1 MKFQFIE
8 NHRSSFPDD
17 GMCEA
22 LNVSVSGYYAYHKR
36 DKSHQHQEN
45 QRLLVEIRIVF
56 KKSRET
62 YGSPRI
68 TAYLRFKGYSCG
80 KNRVA
85 RLMKANG
92 IRVKTQRRYKATTNS
107 KHSYPVAENLLSQ
120 EFIAYKPNQ
129 IWVSDIT
136 YIPTQEGWLSF
147 TTILDL
153 FSRMVNE

>member
-1 MKFQFIE
+1 
-8 NHRSSFPDD
+8 
-17 GMCEA
+17 
-22 LNVSVSGYYAYHKR
+22 
-36 DKSHQHQEN
+36 
-45 QRLLVEIRIVF
+45 
-56 KKSRET
+56 
-62 YGSPRI
+62 
-68 TAYLRFKGYSCG
+68 
-80 KNRVA
+80 
-85 RLMKANG
+85 MKANG
-92 IRVKTQRRYKATTNS
+92 IRAKTQRRYKATTNF

>member
-17 GMCEA
+17 GMCDA

-68 TAYLRFKGYSCG
+68 TAYLRCQGSACG
-80 KNRVA
+80 
-85 RLMKANG
+85 ANP
-92 IRVKTQRRYKATTNS
+92 
-107 KHSYPVAENLLSQ
+107 PVS
-120 EFIAYKPNQ
+120 
-129 IWVSDIT
+129 
-136 YIPTQEGWLSF
+136 
-147 TTILDL
+147 
-153 FSRMVNE
+153 